1 MIITEQITI
10 NAPLERVWQVFANI
24 ADWEKWNSVCR
35 DCCFLSGAEIAPG
48 ACLAFTL
55 RPYYLPIEIQP
66 KVTKCVPRREVVWE
80 GQRLGVHA
88 VHRFAFQEKNGQV
101 TMVST
106 EEFGGPLFFLA
117 RLILVH
123 RRLQQLTRQLL
134 ADIKRTAEAC
144 G

>member
-88 VHRFAFQEKNGQV
+88 VHRFAFQEKNGV
-101 TMVST
+101 FRSDTPVGGLLSRLSDCDPKKLRLFLRST
-106 EEFGGPLFFLA
+106 DPLSHFFSNFL
-117 RLILVH
+117 
-123 RRLQQLTRQLL
+123 
-134 ADIKRTAEAC
+134 
-144 G
+144 